1 MPSIVLPPK
10 PTALQKPH
18 LNLAVVGHV
27 DNGKSTLVGRVL
39 YETGYVDEK
48 AFKEIEEMAKKMGK
62 EDFAFAWILDRFKEE
77 RERGVTIE
85 ATHVGFETS
94 KLFIT
99 IIDLP
104 GHRDFVKNM
113 IVAPASGRRPLR
125 HIGAPGRVRGGHRPP
140 GQGREHLFLIRTL
153 AFSNWSSP

>member
-1 MPSIVLPPK
+1 MPSIVLAPK
-10 PTALQKPH
+10 PSALQKPH
-18 LNLAVVGHV
+18 LNLAVVGHI
-27 DNGKSTLVGRVL
+27 DNGKSTLVGRLL

-48 AFKEIEEMAKKMGK
+48 MFKEIEEMAKKMGK

-85 ATHVGFETS
+85 ATHVGFETQ

-113 IVAPASGRRPLR
+113 IVGASQGDAALFVISARPGEFEAA
-125 HIGAPGRVRGGHRPP
+125 IGPQ
-140 GQGREHLFLIRTL
+140 GQG
-153 AFSNWSSP
+153 